1 MTAHSGAVRD
11 TALICSDIITIYSY
25 YMPAGQL
32 QVSEIKGTD
41 IGSDFLTGK
50 TGTVTW
56 HVLHSAVPKGCHNDF
71 EVTEN
76 LLPSGLTVWSEVFGE

>member
-1 MTAHSGAVRD
+1 
-11 TALICSDIITIYSY
+11 
-25 YMPAGQL
+25 MPAGQL

-76 LLPSGLTVWSEVFGE
+76 LLPSGLTESGARSLGSNWVQMAL